1 MTTYH
6 NQMTTVQITTYLVVR
21 IEIDQQWTGVVC
33 RGRSNVWIEVWM
45 NLADRL
51 HSRMIKNKI

>member
-6 NQMTTVQITTYLVVR
+6 NQMTTVQITMYLVVR

-33 RGRSNVWIEVWM
+33 
-45 NLADRL
+45 
-51 HSRMIKNKI
+51 

>member
-1 MTTYH
+1 MTTY
-6 NQMTTVQITTYLVVR
+6 QMTTVQITMYLVVR

-33 RGRSNVWIEVWM
+33 WDRSNVWIEVWM